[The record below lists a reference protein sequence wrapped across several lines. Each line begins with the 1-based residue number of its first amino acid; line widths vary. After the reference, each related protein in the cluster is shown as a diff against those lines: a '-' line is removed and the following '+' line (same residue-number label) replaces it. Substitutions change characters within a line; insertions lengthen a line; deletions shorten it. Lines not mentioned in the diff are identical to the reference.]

1 MEDVGCVVV
10 MLGAGNLWE
19 YDVLCVGMG
28 DVVCVVV
35 MLCDF
40 DFAGPAQNR
49 RVCRSF
55 GLI

>member
-1 MEDVGCVVV
+1 MR
-10 MLGAGNLWE
+10 
-19 YDVLCVGMG
+19 LCVGMG

-35 MLCDF
+35 MLGDF

-49 RVCRSF
+49 MVCHSF